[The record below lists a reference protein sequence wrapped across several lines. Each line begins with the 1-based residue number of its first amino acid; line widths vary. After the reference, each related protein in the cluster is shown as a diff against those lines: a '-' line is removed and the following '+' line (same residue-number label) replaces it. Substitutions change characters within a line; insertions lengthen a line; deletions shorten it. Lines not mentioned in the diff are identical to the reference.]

1 MLGESELD
9 AIVSS
14 VPESEIIRLANFS
27 RDPNDPFSFSNKVL
41 LDMTLK
47 K

>member
-1 MLGESELD
+1 MEGETELE
-9 AIVSS
+9 AICLCI
-14 VPESEIIRLANFS
+14 PEFEIIKLANFS
-27 RDPNDPFSFSNKVL
+27 RDPTDPFSFGNKVL